1 MALLDDVSLLKS
13 FKSVIFKVAVDTVD
27 DTSCLQTTEEP
38 PRVGVEGPDN
48 FSFSPT

>member
-13 FKSVIFKVAVDTVD
+13 FKSVIFKVVDT
-27 DTSCLQTTEEP
+27 DTSCLLLTE

>member
-38 PRVGVEGPDN
+38 RVGVEGPDN